1 MPTRVKD
8 ILFGTLAPSEKGPAM
23 SQLELSRDGAR
34 EAETLAVTDTPAV
47 DDSEKVARVLEHP
60 IQVDLS
66 KVDLARDLYYTP
78 SAFRDVY
85 VRGLSIQRLSI
96 ASVDEVENF
105 GRKRAEERGKK
116 YLGIT
121 VANVA
126 QIRTF
131 QQEGRSLLSV
141 YATCM
146 ADFLAHADVFSHV
159 TLTPAE
165 KETVKY
171 IFWELFDCRE
181 LVKEHLAA
189 V

>member
-8 ILFGTLAPSEKGPAM
+8 ILFGTLPPNEKGPAM
-23 SQLELSRDGAR
+23 SQLELNRDQAR
-34 EAETLAVTDTPAV
+34 LAEKLAVTDTPAV

-60 IQVDLS
+60 IQVDLA
-66 KVDLARDLYYTP
+66 KVDLAKDVYYTP

-85 VRGLSIQRLSI
+85 VRGLSIQRTSI
-96 ASVDEVENF
+96 ASEDEIEEF
-105 GRKRAEERGKK
+105 GRKRAEERRKK
-116 YLGIT
+116 YLGIA
-121 VANVA
+121 VANVG
-126 QIRTF
+126 QIRAF
-131 QQEGRSLLSV
+131 QQDQRSLLSV

-146 ADFLAHADVFSHV
+146 TDFLAHADVFSHV

-181 LVKEHLAA
+181 LVRQHLAA
-189 V
+189 I